1 MYYSQRLLP
10 FFNSQ
15 RFLFMEKNQF
25 DLMKDRRFLPLF
37 ITQFLGAFNDNIF
50 KMTLSVLVGYEI
62 WSVGHFDPKVLVS
75 FAAGLFIFPFLIFA
89 PLAGELADKYNK
101 DAVIRWTKIAEIGIA
116 VAASFCLLTGGGAS
130 GPPVFPALFVLFA
143 LGAQSAFFGPSK
155 FSILPQHLREDELIG
170 GNALLNTGTYI
181 AILAGTIFGGVL
193 AMMPM
198 GLVAVSVIML
208 GCAVAGYIASR
219 FIPVAPA
226 PAPGLKLN
234 YNAPVEA
241 FRIIKYASEQ
251 PKGVFLAI
259 LGVSWFY
266 FVGGTMLAQ
275 FPNFAKTTLGV
286 DQLVLVFFMTVFSV
300 GIALGGLVNNRLLR
314 SRIEATYVP
323 LAALGIALFSLDLYL
338 ASLGFSGPAAGPEG
352 QPIYV
357 SLVSFLPSFSGL
369 RVTFDIFM
377 VSVMGGIYVI
387 PLVSIIQHFTPEDHK
402 ARVLAGSGLID
413 SLFILLSSVIAIV
426 VLGLG
431 FQVEHLFLLIALAGL
446 GVAAYVCMLLPDYL
460 FKSLLQGLFKF
471 LYKVEVRGLDNYEK
485 AGPRAIIVGN
495 HVSLLDPP
503 LLAAFLPGRPMFAV
517 NSFVAE
523 WFWVKPFL
531 KLVDAFPLDPTNPFA
546 IKSLIKE
553 VKKDKHCVIF
563 PEGRLTETGALMKIY
578 EGPGMI
584 ADKSEAVIIPVRLDG
599 VQHTP
604 FARLKGKVPLRNF
617 PKITITI
624 LEPRSFKISEEYKG
638 RARRRIA
645 ARQLYNLMEDMM
657 FLTQDREQTLYD
669 ALMKARHVNGDHEII
684 TEDIERKPMRFKQL
698 VRGSVVLGRKIAGFT
713 KKGENVG
720 FMLPN
725 SCVAAV
731 TFFGLQAFG
740 RVPAM
745 LNYSSGTQAVLSAC
759 RSAQIGTVISS
770 RRFIEFARLT
780 KLVEEM
786 ESQVKFV
793 YLEDIRSKISFLDR
807 IRGFYS
813 PITAEYTHKR
823 QGIVPD
829 DPAVI
834 LFTSGSEGLPK
845 GVVLSHANLMANIVQ
860 MTSRVDFNRQD
871 IVFNCLP
878 IFHSFGLT
886 AGTLLPILSGIRTF
900 LYPNPLHYRIVP
912 EMVYSSNASIMFGTD
927 TFLNGYARMAD
938 PYDFYRMR
946 YIFAGAEK
954 VKDETKQLY
963 MDRFGV
969 RVLEGYGSTETSPA
983 LTLNAPMQMKAGT
996 VGRLLP
1002 GIEYRL
1008 DDVPGV
1014 EHGGRLFVRG
1024 PNVMLGYYLHD
1035 QPGVIQPPEGGWH
1048 DTGDIVDVDAQG
1060 FVTILGRAKR
1070 FAKIAGEMVSLTS
1083 VETMVSK
1090 VYPDFTHAV
1099 VAIPDKRKGE
1109 QLILV
1114 STCADIKREDLSKY
1128 AGENGMSELSVP
1140 KTILSMDKL
1149 PVLGSGKTDYT
1160 ALKAHVEGQMAKAA

>member
-1 MYYSQRLLP
+1 MKKSQFVLL
-10 FFNSQ
+10 S
-15 RFLFMEKNQF
+15 
-25 DLMKDRRFLPLF
+25 DRRFLPLF
-37 ITQFLGAFNDNIF
+37 VTQFLGAFNDNIF
-50 KMTLSVLVGYEI
+50 KMTLSVLIGYEI
-62 WSVGHFDPKVLVS
+62 WSVGSIDPKVLVS
-75 FAAGLFIFPFLIFA
+75 LAAGLFIFPFLVFA

-101 DAVIRWTKIAEIGIA
+101 DRIIRWTKIAEIGIA
-116 VAASFCLLTGGGAS
+116 ILGAVCLLSGGITGPS
-130 GPPVFPALFVLFA
+130 VYLALFILFA
-143 LGAQSAFFGPSK
+143 LGVQSAFFGPSK

-170 GNALLNTGTYI
+170 GNALLNTGTFI
-181 AILAGTIFGGVL
+181 AILVGTIFGGFL
-193 AMMPM
+193 AMMPA
-198 GLVAVSVIML
+198 GLVIVSVLMVSS
-208 GCAVAGYIASR
+208 AVAGYVASR
-219 FIPVAPA
+219 YIPVAPA
-226 PAPGLKLN
+226 PAPSLKLN

-241 FRIIKYASEQ
+241 YRIIKYAANQ

-259 LGVSWFY
+259 MGASWFY

-286 DQLVLVFFMTVFSV
+286 DQGVLVFLMTVFSV
-300 GIALGGLVNNRLLR
+300 GIGLGGLVNNRLLR

-323 LAALGIALFSLDLYL
+323 LAALGIALFSLDLYI
-338 ASLGFSGPAAGPEG
+338 ASLFYSGPAIGAEG
-352 QPIYV
+352 QVLYGDI
-357 SLVSFLPSFSGL
+357 LWFLFSFSGL
-369 RVTFDIFM
+369 RVTFDVFM
-377 VSVMGGIYVI
+377 ISVMGGIYVI
-387 PLVSIIQHFTPEDHK
+387 PLTAIVQHFTPDDHK

-413 SLFILLSSVIAIV
+413 SLFIMLSSLVAVV

-431 FQVEHLFLLIALAGL
+431 FEVQHLFLLISLAGL
-446 GVAAYVCMLLPDYL
+446 GVAVYVCMLLPDYL
-460 FKSLLQGLFKF
+460 FKTLLQGLFKL
-471 LYKVEVRGLDNYEK
+471 LYKVEVHGLENYEK

-531 KLVDAFPLDPTNPFA
+531 KLVDAFPLDPTNPFS

-553 VKKDKHCVIF
+553 VEKDKHCVIF
-563 PEGRLTETGALMKIY
+563 PEGRLTETGALMKVY

-604 FARLKGKVPLRNF
+604 FARLKGKVPLRTF
-617 PKITITI
+617 PKIKITI
-624 LEPRSFKISEEYKG
+624 LEPRTFRIPDTYKG
-638 RARRRIA
+638 RSRRRA
-645 ARQLYNLMEDMM
+645 ASQQLYNLMEEMM
-657 FLTQDREQTLYD
+657 FLTQDREQTLYQ
-669 ALMKARHVNGDHEII
+669 ALMKARHVNGDHECIV
-684 TEDIERKPMRFKQL
+684 EDIERKPVTFKKL
-698 VRGSVVLGRKIAGFT
+698 VRGSIVLGRKFAGVT
-713 KKGENVG
+713 GKGENVG

-725 SCVAAV
+725 SSGAIAA
-731 TFFGLQAFG
+731 FFGLQAFG

-745 LNYSSGTQAVLSAC
+745 LNFSAGAQSILSAC
-759 RSAQIGTVISS
+759 QSAQIKTVISS
-770 RRFIEFARLT
+770 RRFIAFGRLE
-780 KLVEEM
+780 KLVSEM
-786 ESQVKFV
+786 ETQVKFV
-793 YLEDIRSKISFLDR
+793 YLEDIRDKISVLDK

-813 PITAEYTHKR
+813 SFTAEYTHKR
-823 QGIVPD
+823 QGISPN

-845 GVVLSHANLMANIVQ
+845 GVVLSHANIMANIVQ
-860 MTSRVDFNRQD
+860 LTSRVDFNRQD

-886 AGTLLPILSGIRTF
+886 AGTLLPILCGIRTF
-900 LYPNPLHYRIVP
+900 LYPSPLHYRIVP

-954 VKDETKQLY
+954 VKDETKQIY
-963 MDRFGV
+963 MERFGV
-969 RVLEGYGSTETSPA
+969 RVLEGYGATETAPA
-983 LTLNAPMQMKAGT
+983 LTLNAPMHLKAGT

-1014 EHGGRLFVRG
+1014 EKGGRLYVRG

-1035 QPGVIQPPEGGWH
+1035 RPGVIQPPEGGWH
-1048 DTGDIVDVDAQG
+1048 DTGDIVDIDAQG

-1083 VETMVSK
+1083 VEGMVSK
-1090 VYPDFTHAV
+1090 VYPDFSHAV
-1099 VAIPDKRKGE
+1099 VAVPDARKGE
-1109 QLILV
+1109 QLVLAT
-1114 STCADIKREDLSKY
+1114 TCPEVRREALSRF
-1128 AGENGMSELSVP
+1128 ASENGMSELAVP
-1140 KTILSMDKL
+1140 KIIMTMDKI
-1149 PVLGSGKTDYT
+1149 PVLGSGKTDYS
-1160 ALKAHVEGQMAKAA
+1160 ALKTYVEGQMAKAA